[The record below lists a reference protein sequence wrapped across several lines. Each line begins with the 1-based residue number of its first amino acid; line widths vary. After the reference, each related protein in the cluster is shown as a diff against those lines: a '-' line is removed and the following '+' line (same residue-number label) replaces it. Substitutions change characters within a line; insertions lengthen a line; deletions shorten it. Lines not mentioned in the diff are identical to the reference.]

1 MITIQQDTIVEGTES
16 FNATLTGTSDVVV
29 NNTAGTATVF
39 IADNDGGKFASY
51 SIVVY
56 NKVST
61 YLWYI
66 LYEAKT
72 FLCRNVEYFP
82 GSSSIFSKV
91 NYKTFPWRNKCNFV
105 LYARQ

>member
-1 MITIQQDTIVEGTES
+1 MRDSFFQTGQTRVCRIITILPDTIVEGTES
-16 FNATLTGTSDVVV
+16 FNAILTGTSDVVV

-56 NKVST
+56 NRVSA

-72 FLCRNVEYFP
+72 FLCRNEQ
-82 GSSSIFSKV
+82 S
-91 NYKTFPWRNKCNFV
+91 R
-105 LYARQ
+105 